1 MNTGESDNT
10 AKDRTPNVSV
20 IIPTYNRKNSLT
32 ATLDSLADLDYP
44 KDRYE
49 VVVVGDGSRDGTE
62 DTIRG
67 IKGRLPYSLSYHAQ
81 EKKGI
86 SAAKNLGIREAGG
99 DLLVFTDD
107 DCIFEK
113 DWLSRLIGHLDSPD
127 VGAVGGPDR
136 SPSDASFF
144 ARSVDYTVTSFA
156 GTGGVRRKEGVRLA
170 KYYPRGCNIAFPQA
184 VIEKAGGYDET
195 LAAGEEIELDYRIR
209 QAGYL
214 LKYAPDAPVWHKRRG
229 SLLGFL
235 RQMYSRGYTRVELAR
250 RHLALL
256 EPSYLLPP
264 LAIVGFMVLG
274 GGAFL
279 FPFLL
284 KIMISLS
291 SLYLGII
298 LVAGAHG
305 SLKIKDPRAWPIVS
319 ALLIMQHLTYG
330 LGFLKAL
337 FCRRKL

>member
-1 MNTGESDNT
+1 MRPS
-10 AKDRTPNVSV
+10 VSV
-20 IIPTYNRKNSLT
+20 IICTYNRAPLLKRALFSLT
-32 ATLDSLADLDYP
+32 QQTLLP
-44 KDRYE
+44 RQFE
-49 VVVVGDGSRDGTE
+49 VIVVDDGSRDGTQ

-67 IKGRLPYSLSYHAQ
+67 IKGRLPYSLSCHAQ

-99 DLLVFTDD
+99 DVLVFTDD

-144 ARSVDYTVTSFA
+144 ARCVDYTVTSFA

-195 LAAGEEIELDYRIR
+195 LAAGEEIELDYRVK

-214 LKYAPDAPVWHKRRG
+214 LKYAPDAPVWHKRRS

-235 RQMYSRGYTRVELAR
+235 RQMYCRGYTRVELAR

-274 GGAFL
+274 GDHSYFR
-279 FPFLL
+279 F
-284 KIMISLS
+284 
-291 SLYLGII
+291 Y
-298 LVAGAHG
+298 
-305 SLKIKDPRAWPIVS
+305 
-319 ALLIMQHLTYG
+319 
-330 LGFLKAL
+330 
-337 FCRRKL
+337 